1 MSGILSAI
9 QAAGQLFGG
18 YGLVTLGPVQL
29 QSMEVPDRIPLGG
42 AQMLAVHKLPGGQR
56 VLDAMGRDDA
66 DLVWAG
72 ILTGPIAESRMQ
84 LLDSVRQSGTPVQLT
99 FGQSSF
105 TVVVSKFMADYER
118 SNWIPYSVAC
128 TVVQDNAAQFGSA
141 PTSLLGSLNSDLN
154 NALGFNVAATTSA
167 AIGVAQSAVNA
178 AGALGFGSSAFF
190 KASSDLGAAQ
200 GLLDAEQA
208 ASTGT
213 LSAVIGA
220 TATAGNILG
229 VTQISEAASAFSGV
243 ASATA
248 DLAATTQSGAYLNRA
263 SVNLQNTSA

>member
-18 YGLVTLGPVQL
+18 YGLVTLGPVVL
-29 QSMEVPDRIPLGG
+29 QSIEVPDKIPVGG
-42 AQMLAVHKLPGGQR
+42 AHMLAVHKLPGGQR

-66 DLVWAG
+66 DLAWSG
-72 ILTGPIAESRMQ
+72 ILHGPIAESRMQ

-105 TVVVSKFMADYER
+105 TVVVCKFMADYER
-118 SNWIPYSVAC
+118 ANWIPYSVSC

-154 NALGFNVAATTSA
+154 SALGFNVASTTSA
-167 AIGVAQSAVNA
+167 AIGVAQTAVNA
-178 AGALGFGSSAFF
+178 VGALGFGSPAFVTATSA
-190 KASSDLGAAQ
+190 LGSAQ
-200 GLLDAEQA
+200 GLLNSEQA

-220 TATAGNILG
+220 TASAGNILG
-229 VTQISEAASAFSGV
+229 VTQVSEAASAFSSI
-243 ASATA
+243 ASAAA
-248 DLAATTQSGAYLNRA
+248 DLAATTQSGAYLSRA
-263 SVNLQNTSA
+263 AVNLSNASA